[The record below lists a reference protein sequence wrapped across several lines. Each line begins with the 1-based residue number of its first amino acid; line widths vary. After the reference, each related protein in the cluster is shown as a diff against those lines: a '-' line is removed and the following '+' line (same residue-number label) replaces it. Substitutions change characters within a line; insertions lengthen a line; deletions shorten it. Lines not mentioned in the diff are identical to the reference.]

1 MPAPDRVTL
10 MGKFEGYKSSR
21 RLVQLANSQILPES
35 LEMPVDEV
43 TDRTGR

>member
-10 MGKFEGYKSSR
+10 SGKFEEQKTSR
-21 RLVQLANSQILPES
+21 RLVQLAIPQILTKS

-43 TDRTGR
+43 ADGTGR